1 MTELSGGRDVVW
13 VSTAAESY
21 SYHYV
26 INECHIIKGCYFR
39 FVKSATTI
47 LKPPIMAEY
56 IIEHPMRTIRM
67 AYDAEAGL
75 TEQDKEFVA
84 RYVAVHDAFHAL
96 RQQRGKLRFDYM
108 EVADTVAHVEEM
120 FAQLAEPMNAL
131 VAEADVLVEKVRR
144 VDALNDL
151 LERMDDMN
159 EPLEDFHEGH
169 LMPLSEAM
177 DALDAP
183 WEAYE
188 GAEDAFDT
196 LFEAFDNEM
205 ERPFMKESYPS
216 TLEFFSYY
224 DDMEELKGYFDKV
237 FMRNDEDQVVERY
250 SALVNN
256 VNSLYARWN
265 KAQENIT
272 RVFANDAMLDRSL
285 SEACGRGEV
294 PKALQ
299 PLYLVDPKHEMVSR
313 FASTYGLLAHNA
325 NHTLAI
331 QVPSEAVTNND
342 HAMFQELIMAL
353 QHYPALMEK
362 MLWSID
368 FNFQYEFGGT
378 MTEDQWKGQEPTMRW
393 IHGFSTIKPVY
404 FFLKDRDARHYFL
417 MGDLIFDKALETM
430 EDGEVVKMEGE
441 ALKILLARVFDVGCF
456 FMLFCHNTGIDP
468 TPHIERMLHEMQL
481 PITIDLIREEYE
493 ELVAKDI
500 HLTIVPVAKK

>member
-1 MTELSGGRDVVW
+1 
-13 VSTAAESY
+13 
-21 SYHYV
+21 
-26 INECHIIKGCYFR
+26 
-39 FVKSATTI
+39 
-47 LKPPIMAEY
+47 
-56 IIEHPMRTIRM
+56 M

-108 EVADTVAHVEEM
+108 EVADTVAQVEEM

-188 GAEDAFDT
+188 EAEDAFDT

-216 TLEFFSYY
+216 TLDFFSYY

-272 RVFANDAMLDRSL
+272 PGICQRCDA
-285 SEACGRGEV
+285 
-294 PKALQ
+294 
-299 PLYLVDPKHEMVSR
+299 
-313 FASTYGLLAHNA
+313 
-325 NHTLAI
+325 
-331 QVPSEAVTNND
+331 
-342 HAMFQELIMAL
+342 
-353 QHYPALMEK
+353 
-362 MLWSID
+362 
-368 FNFQYEFGGT
+368 
-378 MTEDQWKGQEPTMRW
+378 
-393 IHGFSTIKPVY
+393 
-404 FFLKDRDARHYFL
+404 
-417 MGDLIFDKALETM
+417 
-430 EDGEVVKMEGE
+430 
-441 ALKILLARVFDVGCF
+441 
-456 FMLFCHNTGIDP
+456 
-468 TPHIERMLHEMQL
+468 
-481 PITIDLIREEYE
+481 
-493 ELVAKDI
+493 
-500 HLTIVPVAKK
+500 